1 MAGLVT
7 FLFFEGYL
15 DHGNLKFGSQTDLTE
30 ISWTLAVLATCA
42 VFAILALYFIERW

>member
-15 DHGNLKFGSQTDLTE
+15 DHRNLKFGSQTDLTE
-30 ISWTLAVLATCA
+30 ISWTLAVLATYA
-42 VFAILALYFIERW
+42 VFAILAQYFIER